1 SNYYELPPGFH
12 AFGLIKGIVSKNENG
27 ETSLTIGSSSFF
39 VTVPRHFDS
48 FDVECFIL
56 VYPKFRLIP
65 KEPPKLWFYTVKSFE
80 TEPNHTGGIPLKVGQ
95 FVLCGV
101 WQFIPVVK
109 AVNQVLAK
117 TPAEQ
122 IIYRVSQLA
131 EAPFD
136 WNLVRFVS
144 ADLNE
149 KLKSEAIRGIP
160 FLPMKRRLQN
170 RFSAEIRLDSLV
182 CASAAGFWYLHE
194 KKPAQAEEAFAV
206 VRSILYGEEM
216 YALAQNIA
224 VFNHAK
230 DFDDIAKI
238 AVENL
243 HTNSLKSSQ
252 EKLLRPTTWQAI
264 SKLHRVVED
273 AQLVKRSVSRATP
286 CLCSQPRSRRTY
298 QHPK

>member
-1 SNYYELPPGFH
+1 M
-12 AFGLIKGIVSKNENG
+12 KNINQ
-27 ETSLTIGSSSFF
+27 L
-39 VTVPRHFDS
+39 
-48 FDVECFIL
+48 L
-56 VYPKFRLIP
+56 A
-65 KEPPKLWFYTVKSFE
+65 YT
-80 TEPNHTGGIPLKVGQ
+80 L
-95 FVLCGV
+95 
-101 WQFIPVVK
+101 QFIPVVK

-206 VRSILYGEEM
+206 VRSILMARRY
-216 YALAQNIA
+216 
-224 VFNHAK
+224 
-230 DFDDIAKI
+230 
-238 AVENL
+238 
-243 HTNSLKSSQ
+243 TSLP
-252 EKLLRPTTWQAI
+252 KLLQFFKEQKILMILPE
-264 SKLHRVVED
+264 SL
-273 AQLVKRSVSRATP
+273 
-286 CLCSQPRSRRTY
+286 
-298 QHPK
+298 